1 MEEPLVASLNRAG
14 LRSHRS
20 AVVVQSFETANL
32 RELDGMTR
40 VPLLQLVG
48 GSGAPYDYVVAG
60 RTETYDSLITDA
72 GLAEVATYADWIGP
86 DKNRVV
92 PRTPT
97 GTLGAPTDLVQRAH
111 AADLKVVPYTFR
123 NENAFL
129 PVELRVGADP
139 TAYGDAFAEYALFLS
154 LGVDGV
160 FSDNPDTA
168 VEARDTFVAGR

>member
-1 MEEPLVASLNRAG
+1 
-14 LRSHRS
+14 
-20 AVVVQSFETANL
+20 
-32 RELDGMTR
+32 
-40 VPLLQLVG
+40 
-48 GSGAPYDYVVAG
+48 
-60 RTETYDSLITDA
+60 
-72 GLAEVATYADWIGP
+72 
-86 DKNRVV
+86 
-92 PRTPT
+92 
-97 GTLGAPTDLVQRAH
+97 VQRAH

-129 PVELRVGADP
+129 PVELRVGPDP